1 MTDDRRN
8 ALERLRWEEDQVD
21 AARHAAG
28 AIGGVAGDE
37 DVDPAQRPLQE
48 AGEGE
53 AEGFE
58 LAEQDLIEA
67 AETGLTWVNPVIAGF
82 PPESEDGSGSTYGEA
97 DHELSSELPED
108 DR

>member
-1 MTDDRRN
+1 MAPEWPETPDDK
-8 ALERLRWEEDQVD
+8 
-21 AARHAAG
+21 
-28 AIGGVAGDE
+28 
-37 DVDPAQRPLQE
+37 VDPALAPLIE

-53 AEGFE
+53 SEGFE

-97 DHELSSELPED
+97 DHELSSELPD
-108 DR
+108 VDR